1 MHSSHRMC
9 LRKIFIHHMCGHK
22 ITELTEACGELGCTV
37 NDVSV
42 VTNKYPCVAPG
53 CVWYGQF

>member
-1 MHSSHRMC
+1 MC

-37 NDVSV
+37 SDVSV